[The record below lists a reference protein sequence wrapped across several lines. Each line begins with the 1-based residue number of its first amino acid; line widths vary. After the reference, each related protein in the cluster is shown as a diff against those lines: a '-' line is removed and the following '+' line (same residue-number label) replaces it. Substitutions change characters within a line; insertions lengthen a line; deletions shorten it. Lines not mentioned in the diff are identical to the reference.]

1 MPENNNLI
9 VYIVSD
15 AIGQSAVNIARS
27 ALSQF
32 PKLEYEIK
40 DYTFISTFDEIDEII
55 VELRKEKK
63 STIVFHTF
71 SNTKMAHYLDE
82 ESKGVCEDS
91 YDILTPIVNRI
102 SSLTGMKANMKS
114 GVLNRRLDTNYF
126 DRIAALEFAVNHDDG
141 KEPSGYLEADIVI
154 LGISRTSK
162 TPLSIFLAN
171 NNFKVA
177 NLPLMPEAELP
188 EEIWEVDSKRIIG
201 LTNDVKVLSD
211 IRKERMVSYGLDPDT
226 IYSNT
231 ERIEAE
237 ISYANELYDKLNCKV
252 INVASKSIE
261 ETAGQIINHLNEKGL
276 VQLTRN

>member
-1 MPENNNLI
+1 MSENNNLN

-40 DYTFISTFDEIDEII
+40 DYTFISNLSEIDEI
-55 VELRKEKK
+55 VEELRKEKGP
-63 STIVFHTF
+63 SIVFHTF

-82 ESKGVCEDS
+82 ESQGVCEDS
-91 YDILTPIVNRI
+91 YDILTPIVDRI
-102 SSLTGMKANMKS
+102 STLTGMEANMKS

-141 KEPSGYLEADIVI
+141 KEPAGYLEADIVI

-177 NLPLMPEAELP
+177 NLPLMPESELP
-188 EEIWEVDSKRIIG
+188 EEIWEVDDKRIIG
-201 LTNDVKVLSD
+201 LTNDIKVLSE
-211 IRKERMVSYGLDPDT
+211 IRKERMVSYGLHPDT

-231 ERIEAE
+231 DRIEAE
-237 ISYANELYDKLNCKV
+237 ISYANELYEKLNCKV

-261 ETAGQIINHLNEKGL
+261 ETAGQIINHLNDQGL